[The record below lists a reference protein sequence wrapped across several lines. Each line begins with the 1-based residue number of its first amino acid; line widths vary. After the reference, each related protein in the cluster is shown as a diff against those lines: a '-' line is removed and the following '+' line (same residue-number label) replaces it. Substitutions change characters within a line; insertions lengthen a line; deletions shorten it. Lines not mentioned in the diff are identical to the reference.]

1 MDYSQY
7 EEQSFL
13 LNYFKDNTR
22 GTLVDIGAADGI
34 NNSNSKKLIELGWS
48 GLLVE
53 PTPLNYQKLI
63 KLYSGNTLVKIEN
76 CGCGDKTENLTFYVD
91 NNDEFHQISTFSV
104 EQKTGCE
111 QYFKCTFN
119 EINSIIYNTQ
129 KLLTKHNLKKI
140 DFISIDTEGYDNNV
154 LFGINFN
161 ETLVDLICVEN
172 LCEESVNFLNLNNF
186 NLIHT
191 TSGNKF
197 YKNNKNGL

>member
-13 LNYFKDNTR
+13 LNYFKDNTK

-63 KLYSGNTLVKIEN
+63 NLYSGNTLVNIEN
-76 CGCGDKTENLTFYVD
+76 CGCGNKTENLTFYID
-91 NNDEFHQISTFSV
+91 NNDEYHQISTFSV
-104 EQKTGCE
+104 EQKIGCE
-111 QYFKCTFN
+111 QYFKCTFH

-129 KLLTKHNLKKI
+129 ELFTKHNLKKI
-140 DFISIDTEGYDNNV
+140 DFISIDTEGYDDNV

-161 ETLVDLICVEN
+161 ETLIDLICIENTTQVSEN
-172 LCEESVNFLNLNNF
+172 LLYSRGYELV
-186 NLIHT
+186 HK
-191 TSGNKF
+191 TSGNTF
-197 YKNNKNGL
+197 YKNNKFK